1 MKLKVLLSL
10 MLVAGIATMT
20 YAKSHFITPGA
31 RAGGYGT
38 AFVAVAD
45 DLTAIYYNP
54 AGLAYQKDTQVMASI
69 FYIDYPVTASDKALT
84 NYGSDKYSTNAAVPF
99 VAFSTKFYYDTVISA
114 GIYVLGGGGGKVENP
129 VSPYFEKIEGQ
140 QSYMVYN
147 ISLAKQLTDKFS
159 IGLGFDAIQ
168 FQDKLVAKGS
178 YVDMKVPGGIDYN
191 RSAFGFQGNI
201 GLMYKPVEK
210 LSTAFVLRSGSYVDV
225 PNEQCSSNPAFKENV
240 CYPLVWEFG
249 FAYDLFEDF
258 TFDDF
263 EVVLEGGILVG
274 NRLCLNAL
282 RGIHDQQSA
291 FAGRDAARHFVGKVD
306 VAGSIDKVERIGLPL
321 VVVFHLD
328 GVALDGDATL
338 ALKVHVVEH
347 LVDEFLVVKRVGQFQ
362 EAVGQGRFAVVD
374 MSDDAEISD
383 VFHYGRKSTVFSHKY
398 KKGAPEKFGCTF
410 TKVCLVK

>member
-1 MKLKVLLSL
+1 MKLKMLLA
-10 MLVAGIATMT
+10 LVVVASIATMS

-54 AGLAYQKDTQVMASI
+54 AGLAYQKDTQVMASL
-69 FYIDYPVTASDKALT
+69 FYINYPVTASDKDLT

-99 VAFSTKFYYDTVISA
+99 IAFSTKFYYDTVIAA

-129 VSPYFEKIEGQ
+129 ISPYFEKIEGQ

-225 PNEQCSSNPAFKENV
+225 PNEPCSSNPAFKENV
-240 CYPLVWEFG
+240 CYPLTWEIG
-249 FAYDLFEDF
+249 FAYDLFKDF
-258 TFDDF
+258 TFAASVSQNKTSWTSVAYQDIFQYRVGTEYRATEKLSLHLGFFSDPNLIKDEYKDDPERGYSLTNLDMYNMKYVTAGVEYGF
-263 EVVLEGGILVG
+263 T
-274 NRLCLNAL
+274 NAL
-282 RGIHDQQSA
+282 KAGLSLTHSFTNPVTYNGITYKYE
-291 FAGRDAARHFVGKVD
+291 V
-306 VAGSIDKVERIGLPL
+306 
-321 VVVFHLD
+321 
-328 GVALDGDATL
+328 TL
-338 ALKVHVVEH
+338 LRCDISYK
-347 LVDEFLVVKRVGQFQ
+347 FL
-362 EAVGQGRFAVVD
+362 
-374 MSDDAEISD
+374 
-383 VFHYGRKSTVFSHKY
+383 
-398 KKGAPEKFGCTF
+398 
-410 TKVCLVK
+410 